1 MEKLKSIDF
10 RSVIFLLLACVTP
23 AVSPNIALPVALIV
37 LSAMKGFDLW
47 METKK
52 AIDPSPELRA
62 EIQAELQRPNIAYWL
77 WRGSWYCG
85 SFQCSDSRCAFRD

>member
-62 EIQAELQRPNIAYWL
+62 EIQGIKNQMSGIMVKNSVKPEEQ
-77 WRGSWYCG
+77 
-85 SFQCSDSRCAFRD
+85 AFKRMF

>member
-1 MEKLKSIDF
+1 MEKLKSVDF

-52 AIDPSPELRA
+52 AIDPTPELRA
-62 EIQAELQRPNIAYWL
+62 EIQGIKNQMSGIMVKNSVKPEEQPFKRM
-77 WRGSWYCG
+77 
-85 SFQCSDSRCAFRD
+85 F

>member
-23 AVSPNIALPVALIV
+23 VVSPNIALPVALIV

-52 AIDPSPELRA
+52 VIDPSPELRA
-62 EIQAELQRPNIAYWL
+62 EIQGIKNQMGGIMVKNSVKPEEQ
-77 WRGSWYCG
+77 
-85 SFQCSDSRCAFRD
+85 AFKRMF